1 MKTTLALSAV
11 VAAIAVFSQGA
22 LAQSASSPTRAEVKA
37 EAKAAN
43 KAPQGDA
50 MTKEGGGQPSKTS
63 DTTRDAR
70 KATTKAEA
78 KSGKLDATGDAM
90 TKEGKGA
97 PPKTSD
103 HDQGSAQGRHPCRY
117 QVGQDGADGRR
128 HDQGRRQAEA
138 VIVFGPPTGGCD
150 ALLAAPTT

>member
-43 KAPQGDA
+43 KAGGVPGDA
-50 MTKEGGGQPSKTS
+50 MVKEGGGQPPKTS

-78 KSGKLDATGDAM
+78 KSGQLSATGDAM
-90 TKEGKGA
+90 TKQGKSA

-103 HDQGSAQGRHPCRY
+103 
-117 QVGQDGADGRR
+117 
-128 HDQGRRQAEA
+128 
-138 VIVFGPPTGGCD
+138 T
-150 ALLAAPTT
+150 